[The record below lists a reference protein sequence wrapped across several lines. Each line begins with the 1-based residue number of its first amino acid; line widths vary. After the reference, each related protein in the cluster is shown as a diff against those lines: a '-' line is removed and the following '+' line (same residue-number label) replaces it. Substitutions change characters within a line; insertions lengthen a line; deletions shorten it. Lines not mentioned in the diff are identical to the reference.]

1 MPDRADKLLASK
13 SSRKLRIIDIVRP
26 HWKTLAFA
34 LVAVLGE
41 TLAGILEPWP
51 IKVVVEFQAR
61 PGARA
66 ELMSLLAEIS
76 ATYGPKA
83 PGFLGSAQYV
93 MLDSPDGLV
102 EIAEWESAEA
112 QAAAV
117 EQATAAGV
125 YTPVMELVAAP
136 FRATRIGQLS

>member
-1 MPDRADKLLASK
+1 M
-13 SSRKLRIIDIVRP
+13 
-26 HWKTLAFA
+26 
-34 LVAVLGE
+34 
-41 TLAGILEPWP
+41 P

-66 ELMSLLAEIS
+66 QLKGLLADIS
-76 ATYGPKA
+76 ATHGPKA
-83 PGFLGSAQYV
+83 PGFLGSTQYE

-117 EQATAAGV
+117 EQATEAGV
-125 YTPVMELVAAP
+125 YAPVIELVAAP